1 MNAKF
6 ELCLLSLLL
15 LNMQLSV
22 EVYICPD
29 SKPETKPLYVLTLL
43 PIPKVLSLLSSHR
56 IAQDEINNRTDL
68 LPGYH
73 IELIVDRI
81 EDCSSPEAGLGLSNL
96 LKYTLNPPC
105 RPVVAVAG
113 LGCSSH
119 TSVLSPVAGHDSFD
133 LIQLSSANSPIF
145 ETPKN
150 HFPHLWRF
158 SGSAIVYSDAVLAI
172 MAQYNWTRIGIVYN
186 GRSVFHSEVAID
198 IKQKVTNN
206 MKQVTFCLG
215 LSDTKKLYLD
225 TTIYN
230 IKDTNTSILVLLLDE
245 HQTETFLIET
255 LKYGLV
261 YPHFISIH
269 IEKLQSYYKSS
280 KLKHLV
286 YNVTRGHI
294 YLFVQSELEHNDT
307 VLLSGKTYATLED
320 KLKEDFE
327 LLKKVYNVSN
337 LNFFA
342 FGNTLYDQLWSLVL
356 ALNKSL
362 PILKSR
368 NLSIDNYTIGQ
379 NVITAVIEEQ
389 MANLSFQGA
398 GGWVEFNQ
406 YRGVS
411 TPVEVYWI
419 LDDGKEELVGIYNP
433 LNTSG
438 FIVHINASNL
448 PNDTFYLTYET
459 ILIPCSVTILL
470 YILTGVVIIFT
481 TIQLVVYLYY
491 REHKVIKATSPYL
504 SLLMFVGCYLLST
517 VALLSIT
524 LYSFELSS
532 QAFTVII
539 CLVFVSCVNGVS
551 LILITLFVKLLRIAR
566 IFSSKLRTDIGNYWS
581 NLTLLAIVLTLS
593 IFLNIILAPVLIFET
608 PTYDSYRDS
617 DVTDVDFV
625 RVHIRPAAK
634 GSFIGIGIVVTYI
647 IIFLLIN
654 SCLAIRTRKIK
665 YSDFKD
671 TKKVNLLIALL
682 LVIVILSVAVHI
694 ILYKTHREMEA
705 SIAFIFC
712 SLSVTLLCQLIL
724 FTPKILPAVL
734 EKYLKRYK
742 KAS

>member
-1 MNAKF
+1 MNSEF
-6 ELCLLSLLL
+6 ELCILSLLL

-22 EVYICPD
+22 EVSICPD
-29 SKPETKPLYVLTLL
+29 TYPDGETKPLYVLSLL
-43 PIPKVLSLLSSHR
+43 PIPKVLSLLSGHR
-56 IAQDEINNRTDL
+56 IAQDEINNRTDI

-73 IELIVDRI
+73 IELIVDTI
-81 EDCSSPEAGLGLSNL
+81 ENCSSTEAGLGLTNL
-96 LKYTLNPPC
+96 VKYTVNPPC

-113 LGCSSH
+113 LVCSSH
-119 TSVLSPVAGHDSFD
+119 TSALSPVAGHDGFD

-145 ETPKN
+145 ETRKN
-150 HFPHLWRF
+150 RFPHLWRF
-158 SGSAIVYSDAVLAI
+158 SGSALVYSDAVLAI

-186 GRSVFHSEVAID
+186 TKSVFYSEVAKD
-198 IKQKVTNN
+198 LKHKFTNS
-206 MKQVTFCLG
+206 MKQITFLFG
-215 LSDTKKLYLD
+215 LSDTRKLYLD
-225 TTIYN
+225 TAIYN
-230 IKDTNTSILVLLLDE
+230 IIDTDTSILLLLLDE
-245 HQTETFLIET
+245 HQTEAFLIET

-269 IEKLQSYYKSS
+269 IEKLQSYYESS
-280 KLKHLV
+280 ELKHLV
-286 YNVTRGHI
+286 YKATHGHM
-294 YLFVQSELEHNDT
+294 YLFVQSELERNDT
-307 VLLSGKTYATLED
+307 MLLSSETYATLED

-327 LLKKVYNVSN
+327 LLKSEYNVSN

-342 FGNTLYDQLWSLVL
+342 FSNTLYDQIWSLAL

-362 PILKSR
+362 PILQSR

-379 NVITAVIEEQ
+379 DVITAVIEEQ

-433 LNTSG
+433 LNISS

-448 PNDTFYLTYET
+448 PNDTFYQTYKT
-459 ILIPCSVTILL
+459 ILIPYSVTILL
-470 YILTGVVIIFT
+470 YILTGAITVFT
-481 TIQLVVYLYY
+481 TIQLIVYLYY

-524 LYSFELSS
+524 LYSFELSP

-566 IFSSKLRTDIGNYWS
+566 IFSSKLRTDIGNYWG

-593 IFLNIILAPVLIFET
+593 IFLNIILAPVLIFVT
-608 PTYDSYRDS
+608 PAYDSYN
-617 DVTDVDFV
+617 VTDVVSDV
-625 RVHIRPAAK
+625 VQVHIHPAAM
-634 GSFIGIGIVVTYI
+634 GSLIGIGIMVAYM

-654 SCLAIRTRKIK
+654 SCLAIHTRKIK

-671 TKKVNLLIALL
+671 TKKVNFLIALL
-682 LVIVILSVAVHI
+682 IVIVIFSVAVHM
-694 ILYKTHREMEA
+694 ILYKTQREMEA

-712 SLSVTLLCQLIL
+712 SLSITLLCQLIL
-724 FTPKILPAVL
+724 FTPKILPTVL
-734 EKYLKRYK
+734 EKYLKR
-742 KAS
+742 